1 MMPRKKKGKMGKR
14 KYVLKNHMGI
24 FIFPKG
30 RLGNWGIS

>member
-1 MMPRKKKGKMGKR
+1 MMPRQKKGKMGK

-30 RLGNWGIS
+30 RLGD